1 MTFNDLKY
9 LDPGIFC
16 AFKDLCSIRAIL
28 CFYQRSQTM
37 QKSLVAALA
46 GAFLCA
52 GASLAQANTIT
63 GNLWHVPEAVTL
75 NAVPANVPATT
86 PDVTFSVNSP
96 FNFSGTS
103 VTVATW
109 LASSSAFNIVE
120 NTPNTL
126 TSLMDNGVVGT
137 ILNFTGFVSVTN
149 GQTFTVT
156 HDDGITLIIGG
167 NNLGFSPAP
176 TPPITSIATYTGPT
190 GNFPFQLVYAECC
203 GGPAVLQINLPFS
216 DVPAVPEPSTLLLLG
231 SGLAGLAAW
240 RRKHTA

>member
-1 MTFNDLKY
+1 M
-9 LDPGIFC
+9 
-16 AFKDLCSIRAIL
+16 RH
-28 CFYQRSQTM
+28 
-37 QKSLVAALA
+37 SLMAAALA
-46 GAFLCA
+46 GVLVCA
-52 GASLAQANTIT
+52 GVGMAHANTIT

-75 NAVPANVPATT
+75 SAVPANVPGTT
-86 PDVTFSVNSP
+86 PDVTFSVDSP

-103 VTVATW
+103 VTVGTW

-156 HDDGITLIIGG
+156 HDDGLTLIIGG
-167 NNLGFSPAP
+167 INLGFSPSP
-176 TPPITSIATYTGPT
+176 TAPITSIATYTGPT
-190 GNFPFQLVYAECC
+190 GNFAFQLVYAECC
-203 GGPAVLQINLPFS
+203 GGPAVLQVNLPFS
-216 DVPAVPEPSTLLLLG
+216 DVRAVPEPTSLLLLG

-240 RRKHTA
+240 RRKQTA